1 MKYTKRSQYSTD
13 RDSPYRTEQH
23 SNSSYQ
29 QPATAANSSSNT
41 AGWRKP
47 NMSYSAATDQ
57 RYHQDTQNKNFLEEA
72 MDRMKS
78 EFSTMIKQQI
88 QMQFQQMQ
96 STSYY
101 ETEFPTMQSQTQW

>member
-13 RDSPYRTEQH
+13 RDSPYGNER
-23 SNSSYQ
+23 SNQ
-29 QPATAANSSSNT
+29 QPTTAANSSSNT

-57 RYHQDTQNKNFLEEA
+57 RYHQDTQNKDFLEKA

-88 QMQFQQMQ
+88 QMQFQKIQ
-96 STSYY
+96 STRYY
-101 ETEFPTMQSQTQW
+101 